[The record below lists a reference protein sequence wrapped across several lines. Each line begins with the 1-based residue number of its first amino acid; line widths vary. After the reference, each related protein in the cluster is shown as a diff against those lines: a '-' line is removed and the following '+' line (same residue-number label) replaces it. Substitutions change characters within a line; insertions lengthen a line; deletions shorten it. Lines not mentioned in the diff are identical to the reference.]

1 MNNKNPSQC
10 PLDNFKFQNEYAR
23 AARLL
28 FCIPHGGTIYTII
41 HHIQSRCLSVAI
53 CEPFEIPSVSGDFG
67 YMANN
72 TNCERGK
79 WIYRN
84 CKHLDR
90 SLSVN
95 QADKP
100 SVLYRVCPV
109 LPMGVYIVHTLLAL
123 QSEAFYCFLFVEKL

>member
-1 MNNKNPSQC
+1 MHSTPSYT
-10 PLDNFKFQNEYAR
+10 PSYTTFNR
-23 AARLL
+23 A
-28 FCIPHGGTIYTII
+28 
-41 HHIQSRCLSVAI
+41 
-53 CEPFEIPSVSGDFG
+53 VSGDFG

-123 QSEAFYCFLFVEKL
+123 QSEAFYCFFVCGEVIVYTRTSNDNVLLVTLMRDFLFYYHFKIVFI